1 MYMYKTHFW
10 NLLTLHRNKIILLFI
25 VLMSNAAAFGQLT
38 VRDYENRF
46 SRKAFHFG
54 ISLAYNTSYY
64 KAVYSDDFLYS
75 DSILSAVCTNGPG
88 FNLGIISNLHLG
100 DFFDLRAI
108 PSLSFA
114 EKSIVYTLADYQEE
128 TQLIESIYFNFP
140 VAFKFKS
147 KAYKEMKA
155 FAIVGATYSYD
166 LSSNAKARNAEDI
179 LKVGSHDVSID
190 YGAGIEIYFPYFI
203 FSPEIKISHG
213 LINLHSADD
222 NLIYSRMI
230 DKLFARTILFT
241 IHLEG

>member
-1 MYMYKTHFW
+1 M
-10 NLLTLHRNKIILLFI
+10 LLAGSTY
-25 VLMSNAAAFGQLT
+25 GQLT
-38 VRDYENRF
+38 VSDYENRF
-46 SRKAFHFG
+46 SRKPFHFG

-64 KAVYSDDFLYS
+64 KVDFSQEFVYS
-75 DSILSAVCTNGPG
+75 DSILSVENLNGPG

-100 DFFDLRAI
+100 DHFDLRAI

-114 EKSIVYTLADYQEE
+114 EKSLLYTLTDNKEE

-147 KAYKEMKA
+147 KAYKDLKV
-155 FAIVGATYSYD
+155 FALAGATYSYD
-166 LSSNAKARNAEDI
+166 LSSNAKARNADDI

-190 YGAGIEIYFPYFI
+190 YGAGFEFYFPYFI
-203 FSPEIKISHG
+203 FSPEIKVSHG
-213 LINLHSADD
+213 LINQHVPDA

-230 DKLFARTILFT
+230 DGLFARTILFT

>member
-1 MYMYKTHFW
+1 MYKTHIW
-10 NLLTLHRNKIILLFI
+10 NLLALHRNKIILII
-25 VLMSNAAAFGQLT
+25 VLLMANSAFSQLT

-46 SRKAFHFG
+46 SRKPFHFG

-64 KAVYSDDFLYS
+64 KIQYSPAFLYS
-75 DSILSAVCTNGPG
+75 DSILSADSQNGPG

-100 DFFDLRAI
+100 DHFDMRAI

-114 EKSIVYTLADYQEE
+114 EKSILFTLADSKEE

-147 KAYKEMKA
+147 NAYKEMKA

-179 LKVGSHDVSID
+179 LKVGSHDVSLD

-203 FSPEIKISHG
+203 FSPQIKVSHG
-213 LINLHSADD
+213 LINLHTPDE

>member
-1 MYMYKTHFW
+1 MQKTHIWHLFS
-10 NLLTLHRNKIILLFI
+10 LHRNKIVFAVLLFYG
-25 VLMSNAAAFGQLT
+25 LNAEAQLT

-54 ISLAYNTSYY
+54 ISLAYNISYY
-64 KAVYSDDFLYS
+64 KIEYTPEFLYS
-75 DSILSAVCTNGPG
+75 DSILSAESMNGPG
-88 FNLGIISNLHLG
+88 FNLGIIANLHLG
-100 DFFDLRAI
+100 DYFDLRAI

-114 EKSIVYTLADYQEE
+114 EKSILFTLTDTKQTE
-128 TQLIESIYFNFP
+128 QLIESIYFNFP

-147 KAYKEMKA
+147 EAYKEMKA
-155 FAIVGATYSYD
+155 FVIAGATYSYD

-179 LKVGSHDVSID
+179 LKVGAHDVSLD

-213 LINLHSADD
+213 LINLHSPDD
-222 NLIYSRMI
+222 NLIYSRMLESL
-230 DKLFARTILFT
+230 KARTILFS

>member
-1 MYMYKTHFW
+1 MHKINFR
-10 NLLTLHRNKIILLFI
+10 NLFALHRYQVIIILML
-25 VLMSNAAAFGQLT
+25 LAGSTYGQLT
-38 VRDYENRF
+38 VSDYENRF
-46 SRKAFHFG
+46 SRKPFHFG

-64 KAVYSDDFLYS
+64 KVDFSQEFVYS
-75 DSILSAVCTNGPG
+75 DSILSVENLNGPG

-100 DFFDLRAI
+100 DHFDLRAI

-114 EKSIVYTLADYQEE
+114 EKSLLYTLTDNKEE

-147 KAYKEMKA
+147 KAYKDLKV
-155 FAIVGATYSYD
+155 FALAGATYSYD
-166 LSSNAKARNAEDI
+166 LSSNAKARNADDI

-190 YGAGIEIYFPYFI
+190 YGAGFEFYFPYFI
-203 FSPEIKISHG
+203 FSPEIKVSHG
-213 LINLHSADD
+213 LINQHVPDA

-230 DKLFARTILFT
+230 DGLFARTILFT